1 MSKTVVISGSRSIK
15 VLPSEAIAS
24 INRIMELK
32 FLVLVG
38 DAPGIDSLV
47 VDYLRAANY
56 RHVHV
61 YYALFNGG
69 GRPRL
74 RYRPYHAFG
83 IRGNYSDR
91 DIQMC
96 WLADYGL
103 AIWDGQSK
111 GTAANIARVKKTKV
125 IRC

>member
-1 MSKTVVISGSRSIK
+1 MSKTVVISGSRYIK
-15 VLPSEAIAS
+15 VLPSEAMPSAGFAYAS

-56 RHVHV
+56 RHVH
-61 YYALFNGG
+61 
-69 GRPRL
+69 
-74 RYRPYHAFG
+74 
-83 IRGNYSDR
+83 
-91 DIQMC
+91 
-96 WLADYGL
+96 
-103 AIWDGQSK
+103 
-111 GTAANIARVKKTKV
+111 ARVKKTKI